1 MHHPYVLNKDS
12 TFQDTIAG
20 QSQEIAVDVAPLAPT
35 QVYNLVPEEVYNMD
49 HDHDTSIFILPIE
62 TDPLKRYNIV

>member
-1 MHHPYVLNKDS
+1 M
-12 TFQDTIAG
+12 
-20 QSQEIAVDVAPLAPT
+20 DVAPLAPT
-35 QVYNLVPEEVYNMD
+35 QVYNLVPEEVHNMD